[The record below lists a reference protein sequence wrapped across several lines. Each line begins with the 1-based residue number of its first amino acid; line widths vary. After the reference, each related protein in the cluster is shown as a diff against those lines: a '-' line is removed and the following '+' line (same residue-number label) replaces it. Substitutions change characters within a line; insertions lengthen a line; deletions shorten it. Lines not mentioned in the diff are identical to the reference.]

1 MNKRSWGRIALFGAL
16 MGTCFTAGVYAQ
28 DTIEQVQAYLRKDF
42 NVVVNGTKINLENPP
57 LVYKNNSY
65 LPVKELAGYLG
76 ANVNW
81 KGDTNTI
88 FINSRIYPQQP
99 LDNQDVTYDEIK
111 LMNTYA
117 YTFTYLGGEYTVL
130 TINSD
135 KTYYRL
141 KDIQRMGIDTNGLRK
156 AREKYTK
163 DLYVSNTE
171 LSKAWK
177 QQPQMSFMSS
187 GVAVMGEKD
196 AKKLQALRDYVE
208 LFRYFTLNNTTYYR
222 QPVIMDAL
230 PQENEYEYLLTQDGH
245 YFRTRITLTPSV
257 VSDTGEIN
265 YSIGSASMENI
276 EALAN

>member
-1 MNKRSWGRIALFGAL
+1 MNKRRWGSITLLGAL
-16 MGTCFTAGVYAQ
+16 MVTCFAAGVYAQ

-57 LVYKNNSY
+57 LVYKNSSY

-99 LDNQDVTYDEIK
+99 LDNPDITYDEIK

-117 YTFTYLGGEYTVL
+117 YNFTYLGGNYPVL

-141 KDIQRMGIDTNGLRK
+141 KDVQRMNIDTNGLRK
-156 AREKYTK
+156 AKEKYTK
-163 DLYVSNTE
+163 DLYVSQTE
-171 LSKAWK
+171 LSKVWGK
-177 QQPQMSFMSS
+177 QQPQMNYMS
-187 GVAVMGEKD
+187 GGLIVTGEKD
-196 AKKLQALRDYVE
+196 AKKLKALNDYVE
-208 LFRYFTLNNTTYYR
+208 SFRSFVINNIGYYR
-222 QPVIMDAL
+222 QPIIMDAL
-230 PQENEYEYLLTQDGH
+230 PQENEYEYLLSENGH
-245 YFRTRITLTPSV
+245 YYRTKIKLTK
-257 VSDTGEIN
+257 SDETN
-265 YSIGSASMENI
+265 YMVGSSSMEDI